1 MRLEDYNLTRCVK
14 CNRLMEKKKGRT
26 LCSRCLAE
34 AEEKNKST
42 SELSHP
48 LSQSLSIP
56 NSPLTSSTQQ
66 TSPISD
72 HTTPTNEHTSSQSNL
87 CAKCKTNPKLPRR
100 ELCLSCM
107 TDLYKSLQNASE
119 ELAEVKEHNPYEDIV
134 DLQKTISSLRRLEPF
149 RKIRAEGLTW
159 IKRPK

>member
-14 CNRLMEKKKGRT
+14 CNRLMGKKQGQS

-34 AEEKNKST
+34 AEEKNKAVPES
-42 SELSHP
+42 SQL
-48 LSQSLSIP
+48 LSQSFSIP
-56 NSPLTSSTQQ
+56 KPPLTSSTQE
-66 TSPISD
+66 TPPISD
-72 HTTPTNEHTSSQSNL
+72 QTTPTNEHTSSQSNL
-87 CAKCKTNPKLPRR
+87 CTKCKTNPKLPRR

-119 ELAEVKEHNPYEDIV
+119 ELTTVKEHNPYEDIV
-134 DLQKTISSLRRLEPF
+134 DLQKTISSVRKLEPF